1 MQAVVS
7 SAAWDA
13 CVLLVATVASCSAAH
28 LQAAASLHTNLTLI
42 LRWSGYWYFHSD
54 TAPSP
59 DAVMMTSLFCGSGCA
74 PHTVLPLPE
83 LLFTR

>member
-1 MQAVVS
+1 M
-7 SAAWDA
+7 
-13 CVLLVATVASCSAAH
+13 H
-28 LQAAASLHTNLTLI
+28 IKPTLI

-59 DAVMMTSLFCGSGCA
+59 DAVMTTSLFCGSGCA

-83 LLFTR
+83 LLFTRCTMPAKPCSSRQPGVTVLY